1 MIVLLARWLYQ
12 TLAGRKTMK
21 VEDVMTREVA
31 ECRPDDTLNVAAK
44 IMWERDCGCVPVV
57 DASGTVCGVI
67 TDRDICMAAFT
78 QGRPLHEI
86 AVRSAMSKDPQ
97 SVRPE
102 DSVEHAQELMRRS
115 RVRRIPVLDEGH
127 LLGMLSIGDLLRRTS
142 SNNSHKHHGLRP
154 DQVVET
160 LAAISSRS

>member
-1 MIVLLARWLYQ
+1 
-12 TLAGRKTMK
+12 MK

-57 DASGTVCGVI
+57 DASGIVCGVI
-67 TDRDICMAAFT
+67 TDRDVCMAAFT

-127 LLGMLSIGDLLRRTS
+127 LLGMLSIGDLLRRTTH
-142 SNNSHKHHGLRP
+142 SHKHHGLRA

-160 LAAISSRS
+160 LAVISSRS

>member
-1 MIVLLARWLYQ
+1 
-12 TLAGRKTMK
+12 MK

-31 ECRPDDTLNVAAK
+31 ECRPEDTCSFAAK

-57 DASGTVCGVI
+57 DASGCVCGVI
-67 TDRDICMAAFT
+67 TDRDICMAAYT
-78 QGRPLHEI
+78 RGRPLHEI
-86 AVRSAMSKDPQ
+86 AVQSAMSKDPQ

-102 DSVEHAQELMRRS
+102 DSIEHAQELMRRS

-127 LLGMLSIGDLLRRTS
+127 LAGMLSIGDLLRQTS
-142 SNNSHKHHGLRP
+142 SSPSHKHHGLRA